1 MKNKILLLLFVLAL
15 LLCGCGAEEPVST
28 EDTTVPT
35 DTTAQMPTDES
46 TQPETTAGTTPETT
60 PETTEATVPATTLPM
75 VADEGF
81 SFAVEGVVLTPG
93 AAFDPSLLPEPNEVY
108 QVPHEKI
115 EGGDNVYCYD
125 GFEVTAYDDGTGEV
139 IYAIWL
145 TDSNVGTMEGLARG
159 DNGAKVDSLYGTDYE
174 GDESART
181 YYLGNTMLSVL
192 LHEDVVIDILYL
204 WITG

>member
-1 MKNKILLLLFVLAL
+1 MKNKILLILLAL
-15 LLCGCGAEEPVST
+15 AMLTLCACGDKSPVET
-28 EDTTVPT
+28 EASTVPA

-46 TQPETTAGTTPETT
+46 TQPETTETT
-60 PETTEATVPATTLPM
+60 VPETTEATVPATTLPM
-75 VADEGF
+75 VLEEGF

-93 AAFDPSLLPEPNEVY
+93 AAFDPSQLPQPNEVY

-125 GFEVTAYDDGTGEV
+125 GFEVTAYNDGTGEV

-145 TDSNVGTMEGLARG
+145 TDSNVSTMEGLARG
-159 DNGAKVDSLYGTDYE
+159 DNGAKVDELYGTDYE
-174 GDESART
+174 GDPTART
-181 YYLGNTMLSVL
+181 YYLGNTMLSIL

>member
-1 MKNKILLLLFVLAL
+1 MKNKILLILLAL
-15 LLCGCGAEEPVST
+15 AMLALCACGDKSPVGT
-28 EDTTVPT
+28 EASTVPT
-35 DTTAQMPTDES
+35 DTTVQTTGET
-46 TQPETTAGTTPETT
+46 TQPETTETT
-60 PETTEATVPATTLPM
+60 VPETTEATVPATTLPM
-75 VADEGF
+75 VLEEGF

-93 AAFDPSLLPEPNEVY
+93 AAFDPSQLPQPNEVY

-125 GFEVTAYDDGTGEV
+125 GFEVTAYNDGTGEV

-145 TDSNVGTMEGLARG
+145 TDSNVSTMEGLARG
-159 DNGAKVDSLYGTDYE
+159 DNGAKVDELYGTDYE
-174 GDESART
+174 GDPTART
-181 YYLGNTMLSVL
+181 YYLGNTMLSIL

>member
-1 MKNKILLLLFVLAL
+1 MKNKILLILLAL
-15 LLCGCGAEEPVST
+15 AMLTLCACGDKTSVGT
-28 EDTTVPT
+28 EASTVPT

-46 TQPETTAGTTPETT
+46 TQPETTETT
-60 PETTEATVPATTLPM
+60 VPETTEATVPATTLPM
-75 VADEGF
+75 VLEEGF

-93 AAFDPSLLPEPNEVY
+93 AAFDPSQLPQPNEVY

-125 GFEVTAYDDGTGEV
+125 GFEVTAYNDGTGEV

-145 TDSNVGTMEGLARG
+145 TDSNVATMEGLARG
-159 DNGAKVDSLYGTDYE
+159 DNGAKVDALYGTNYE
-174 GDESART
+174 GDATART

>member
-1 MKNKILLLLFVLAL
+1 MKNKILLILLAL
-15 LLCGCGAEEPVST
+15 AMLALCACGDKSPVGTEAST
-28 EDTTVPT
+28 VPADTTVQ
-35 DTTAQMPTDES
+35 TTTGET
-46 TQPETTAGTTPETT
+46 TQPETTETT
-60 PETTEATVPATTLPM
+60 VPETTEATVPATTLPM
-75 VADEGF
+75 VLEEGF

-93 AAFDPSLLPEPNEVY
+93 AAFDPSQLPQPNEVY

-125 GFEVTAYDDGTGEV
+125 GFEVTAYNDGTGEV

-145 TDSNVGTMEGLARG
+145 TDSNVSTMEGLARG
-159 DNGAKVDSLYGTDYE
+159 DNGAKVDTLYGTDYE
-174 GDESART
+174 GDPTART
-181 YYLGNTMLSVL
+181 YYLGNTMLSIL

>member
-1 MKNKILLLLFVLAL
+1 MKNKILLILLVLVML
-15 LLCGCGAEEPVST
+15 TLCACGVKEPAGT

-35 DTTAQMPTDES
+35 DTTAQMPTGES
-46 TQPETTAGTTPETT
+46 TQPETTAETT
-60 PETTEATVPATTLPM
+60 IPETTEATVPETTLPM
-75 VADEGF
+75 VLDEGF
-81 SFAVEGVVLTPG
+81 SFAVEGAVLIPG
-93 AAFDPSLLPEPNEVY
+93 AAFDPAQLPEPNEVY

-125 GFEVTAYDDGTGEV
+125 GFEVTAYNDGTGEV

-145 TDSNVGTMEGLARG
+145 TDSNVSTMEGLARG
-159 DNGAKVDSLYGTDYE
+159 DNGTKVDSLYGTDYE
-174 GDESART
+174 GDPSART
-181 YYLGNTMLSVL
+181 YYLGNTMLSIL

>member
-1 MKNKILLLLFVLAL
+1 MKNKILLILLAL
-15 LLCGCGAEEPVST
+15 AMLALCACGDKSPVGT
-28 EDTTVPT
+28 EASTVPT
-35 DTTAQMPTDES
+35 DTTVQTTGET
-46 TQPETTAGTTPETT
+46 TQPETTETT
-60 PETTEATVPATTLPM
+60 VPETTEATVPATTLPM
-75 VADEGF
+75 VLEEGF

-93 AAFDPSLLPEPNEVY
+93 AAFDPSQLPQPNEVY

-125 GFEVTAYDDGTGEV
+125 GFEVTAYNDGTGEV

-145 TDSNVGTMEGLARG
+145 TDSNVATMEGLARG
-159 DNGAKVDSLYGTDYE
+159 DNGAKVDELYGTDYE
-174 GDESART
+174 GDPTART
-181 YYLGNTMLSVL
+181 YYLGNTMLSIL